1 MKNIVRIPVKFS
13 ELDPMFRVWHGNY
26 VKYFEDGRE
35 AFGKE
40 FPGCDYG
47 IMMQTGITAPIY
59 DLKIKYLAPLS
70 MNDVAVIHTK
80 YVPKHGA
87 RLDYKYEIYRE
98 SDGMLC
104 CTGSTTQLFIDPQGN
119 QLLEEPDFYLEWKKK
134 NSL

>member
-1 MKNIVRIPVKFS
+1 MKNTTRILVKFS

-70 MNDVAVIHTK
+70 MNDYAIIHTT
-80 YVPKHGA
+80 YVPKP
-87 RLDYKYEIYRE
+87 
-98 SDGMLC
+98 
-104 CTGSTTQLFIDPQGN
+104 GSPL
-119 QLLEEPDFYLEWKKK
+119 
-134 NSL
+134 